1 MVPSVITEQVW
12 PPPMVT
18 KAAAALGPA
27 GRCGPPQAASQID
40 ATKAARRGILE
51 CEVDISVLPSVE
63 FV

>member
-27 GRCGPPQAASQID
+27 GRCDPPQAASQIE

-51 CEVDISVLPSVE
+51 CEVDIGGLPNDD
-63 FV
+63 